1 LNASESVKVQ
11 RKLGNNIRQMSLT
24 EKPDEYVD
32 SPTLNKHVK
41 LQMSTES
48 YFTAADVLI
57 QIEPENQ

>member
-1 LNASESVKVQ
+1 
-11 RKLGNNIRQMSLT
+11 MSLT